1 MSKQFEIAFNEFAQ
15 KQEIEKIKQEYI
27 NDFVDDYLWT
37 YEDELEIQK
46 KLNEYDI
53 QFEIERENEMEF
65 LLKSSL
71 IVLASILIMCLPLI
85 MKEFHTLF

>member
-37 YEDELEIQK
+37 YDDELEVQK

-53 QFEIERENEMEF
+53 QFEIEREKEMEF

-71 IVLASILIMCLPLI
+71 ILLASILIMCLPLI
-85 MKEFHTLF
+85 TKAFHTLF